1 MTYSR
6 RKVAAARTANDQKVT
21 ESVTLRF
28 DTCTLERLRKEA
40 NDKQISLNTLMNQI
54 IIQHLDW
61 HAHASKAGFIAIRKG
76 TILKMLEKIPEQDV
90 VGIAEFVAKKE
101 SKGSI
106 MMLRNEYS
114 VISALEVLETWI
126 KIAGYSYRH
135 EAEDSEHSFVIY
147 HDMGKKWSLYLREL
161 FRFISEDFGL
171 SRAQF
176 DIDENAIS
184 FRVHT
189 DGSR

>member
-1 MTYSR
+1 
-6 RKVAAARTANDQKVT
+6 
-21 ESVTLRF
+21 
-28 DTCTLERLRKEA
+28 
-40 NDKQISLNTLMNQI
+40 MNQI
-54 IIQHLDW
+54 VIQHLDW
-61 HAHASKAGFIAIRKG
+61 HAHASKAGFIVIRKG

-135 EAEDSEHSFVIY
+135 EAKDSEHSFVIY
-147 HDMGKKWSLYLREL
+147 HYMGKKWSLYLREL

-176 DIDENAIS
+176 DIDENAMS

-189 DGSR
+189 DGSS